1 MYQSGASGAVSFTR
15 PDAVLVM
22 MINYYDNFNYH
33 YDDAVNLDDD
43 NEDLSYS
50 GSDE

>member
-43 NEDLSYS
+43 NEDLSDS